1 MGSNLRISSL
11 VESNRGLILAPVP
24 GRVELVPP
32 QRLPPPARDALV
44 WHKERPIDPDRCE
57 VATTC
62 CGPSAVRWTSRPPSP
77 PRRPAESRSWL
88 LPQTAQ
94 VSALQTC
101 RVRWRATSP
110 YTRGPMVA
118 ANGR

>member
-24 GRVELVPP
+24 GRVELVPYLNDHHRPPETP
-32 QRLPPPARDALV
+32 QCGTKGDRSVRIAARLPRPVAAPPQSMDV
-44 WHKERPIDPDRCE
+44 TPW
-57 VATTC
+57 
-62 CGPSAVRWTSRPPSP
+62 P
-77 PRRPAESRSWL
+77 PRRPTEARSWPP
-88 LPQTAQ
+88 PQTAQ

-101 RVRWRATSP
+101 RVRWRATSS